1 MLHYTPRAT
10 RPKEDNFL
18 SMILGKVVGS
28 GKNEP
33 QPPPPQGEKKEK
45 GSPRRS
51 EFTLTSMI
59 LEGRKQRKKSE

>member
-1 MLHYTPRAT
+1 MSSSRAT

-18 SMILGKVVGS
+18 SMILGKIVGS
-28 GKNEP
+28 GKNDP
-33 QPPPPQGEKKEK
+33 QPQGEKKEK

>member
-1 MLHYTPRAT
+1 MINATLFSRAT

-18 SMILGKVVGS
+18 SMILGKIVGS
-28 GKNEP
+28 GRNEP
-33 QPPPPQGEKKEK
+33 QPSHGAKKEK

>member
-1 MLHYTPRAT
+1 M
-10 RPKEDNFL
+10 
-18 SMILGKVVGS
+18 SMILGKIVGS
-28 GKNEP
+28 GNNEP
-33 QPPPPQGEKKEK
+33 QPPQGAKKEK